1 VFVAMCVGE
10 GLRQLRRGRNFVYA
24 KPPVTSQPNQHVA
37 IVTGAASGVGRHV
50 AFQLAKRDSVVV
62 VTDVDTKGLEET
74 AREILQGGGSVLAVG
89 ADLADAV
96 KVRAVVDKT
105 MESFGRLDVI
115 ANVAGMAI
123 RKSLGETTMDDWYRM
138 IDVNLTGVFVMCQAG
153 ASVMGEGGSIVNVS
167 SVSGFVG
174 MGYAAYCAAKG
185 GVIGLTKMLATELAP
200 QNIRVNSVAPGPIAT
215 PFTQEARANVD
226 VENVIAGATLLK
238 RFARPEEIA
247 AAVVFLTSPEASF
260 ITGQVLVVDG
270 GMTSTVNLGASAS
283 AYRRVDEA

>member
-1 VFVAMCVGE
+1 MSAD
-10 GLRQLRRGRNFVYA
+10 
-24 KPPVTSQPNQHVA
+24 SNQHVA

-50 AFQLAKRDSVVV
+50 AFQLAQRGSAVVA
-62 VTDVDTKGLEET
+62 TDVDVKGLADTVE
-74 AREILQGGGSVLAVG
+74 EILGRGESALAVG
-89 ADLADAV
+89 ADLTDAV
-96 KVRAVVDKT
+96 QVRAVVDKAID
-105 MESFGRLDVI
+105 SFGRLDAI

-138 IDVNLTGVFVMCQAG
+138 IDINLTGPFVMCQAG
-153 ASVMGEGGSIVNVS
+153 AAVMTEGGSIVNVN

-185 GVIGLTKMLATELAP
+185 GLIGLTKMLATELAP

-226 VENVIAGATLLK
+226 IENAIAGATLLK
-238 RFARPEEIA
+238 RFAQPEEIA

-260 ITGQVLVVDG
+260 ITGQVLSVDG
-270 GMTSTVNLGASAS
+270 GMTSSVNLGAAAS
-283 AYRRVDEA
+283 SYRRVDEE